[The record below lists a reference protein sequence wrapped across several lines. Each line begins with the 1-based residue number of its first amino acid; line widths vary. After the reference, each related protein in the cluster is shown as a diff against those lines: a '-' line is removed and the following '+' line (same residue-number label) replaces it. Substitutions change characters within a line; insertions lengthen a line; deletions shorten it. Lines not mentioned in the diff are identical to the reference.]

1 MELREAE
8 KAAAKERTEET
19 LAKVHAL
26 YGRRR

>member
-8 KAAAKERTEET
+8 KAAPKERTEET